1 MNEEEIALLIKSMRD
16 THGFRFD
23 ELLDRSKQLATH
35 IKRLDDFHLV
45 EPDPLMDIPHVGR
58 VIVDAVLQVGHDYE
72 KQVRKRVEKIIQ
84 YDEAAT
90 VSGFLR
96 LLKEQGINR
105 LLGWNSPGMEKDL
118 IAVGIFFANH
128 GVETYAELKEW
139 PRPEGN
145 RDSLLSERSG
155 LGGHGAFRIADKTA
169 DYFRVLVFHWDAV
182 AVDSNIRTIF
192 KNAAVPSGY
201 SYKEMRTI
209 FQLAALNMGVRPIDL
224 DASIYNDSV
233 VHPKRYASIKK
244 RTRCRT
250 IRKQSC
256 GKDITK
262 GGPTM
267 NGAMPKKGDIFEG
280 KINDLSL
287 WDADGWR
294 RRDITFFK
302 LEIRRRENFEYPTR
316 NDRIVLIDTAGDRY
330 ELNFSKPETEDS
342 VCLGTPSRLKPW
354 YRKKGFNERFVGS
367 NEKVYFE
374 YTGDRNEFIILTE
387 QEYRTIML
395 R

>member
-1 MNEEEIALLIKSMRD
+1 
-16 THGFRFD
+16 
-23 ELLDRSKQLATH
+23 
-35 IKRLDDFHLV
+35 
-45 EPDPLMDIPHVGR
+45 
-58 VIVDAVLQVGHDYE
+58 
-72 KQVRKRVEKIIQ
+72 
-84 YDEAAT
+84 
-90 VSGFLR
+90 
-96 LLKEQGINR
+96 
-105 LLGWNSPGMEKDL
+105 
-118 IAVGIFFANH
+118 
-128 GVETYAELKEW
+128 
-139 PRPEGN
+139 
-145 RDSLLSERSG
+145 
-155 LGGHGAFRIADKTA
+155 
-169 DYFRVLVFHWDAV
+169 
-182 AVDSNIRTIF
+182 
-192 KNAAVPSGY
+192 
-201 SYKEMRTI
+201 
-209 FQLAALNMGVRPIDL
+209 
-224 DASIYNDSV
+224 
-233 VHPKRYASIKK
+233 
-244 RTRCRT
+244 
-250 IRKQSC
+250 
-256 GKDITK
+256 
-262 GGPTM
+262 M